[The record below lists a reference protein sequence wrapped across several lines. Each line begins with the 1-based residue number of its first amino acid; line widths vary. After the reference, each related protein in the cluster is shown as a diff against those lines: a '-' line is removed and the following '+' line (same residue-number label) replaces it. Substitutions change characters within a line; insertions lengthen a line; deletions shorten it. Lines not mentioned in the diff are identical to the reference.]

1 MAAMAQRIATLAL
14 RAAQLALAVLV
25 AAYLASFAAHALLL
39 LGFRFPLDYGEGPLL
54 AQVERLRSGI
64 PIWRLYADPAA
75 PPYLIVNYPPVYL
88 LLTAA
93 LTPLDG
99 AVLSSGR
106 LISLLA
112 ALGAVAALAMLATT
126 RRQRARFTPHPAS
139 FYLSLLFLTVPIV
152 REWAALMRVDML
164 GVCLGLWG
172 LAVLSGGTRGPG
184 PRRAALAGVLLL
196 ASLYT
201 KPSLI
206 AAPVAGGAWLLWRA
220 WRAPA
225 PERRSAML
233 ATATLSGVL
242 AVGGGLLFAAFQLA
256 SGGWFALHV
265 VTANAN
271 RWDGALARGFW
282 AQQFDLRWP
291 LAAAAA
297 LAAISIAWP
306 HIPAPRD
313 GVRPTPAPPRGA
325 LSRTEPGANAA
336 ALRGR
341 SPSPGHPGT
350 LAPRPTL
357 AVLYTLLGAVT
368 AIGVGKVGAYSN
380 YFLELYAGLVWLVAL
395 TGTAAIAASAALPLS
410 VLRSAFYGLLVLS
423 LLYYPPLWD
432 ANRLRPAGLIEP
444 SPPRMAFGR
453 YGLWAD
459 LARERAVLAAQARV
473 GTVLVAEVK
482 AAGPLI
488 FTDMP
493 GVAAAAGVDSRLQVF
508 EARQLLDQGH
518 ADERALLHELAN
530 GELPLAV
537 LDYLG
542 NWLTPGVVAILTH
555 RYAQDGS
562 LGTFDLYRPVA
573 LGAEQPADL
582 RFAVPAGALRLVGHS
597 LAPPLGATYEPGELL
612 AIGLTWQR
620 AAGEPAGPLTVVVQL
635 TTPDGTP
642 ILAVEQPL
650 LYAAFPPADWPADAA
665 VQHVQTLALPPELL
679 EGVYLLQVSLRAGG
693 DDLATP
699 QPIGRLTVA
708 AAGGAYVE
716 ETGQFVPAAMR
727 RAWAELGAIER
738 AGFPLTPVVPFA
750 WGRLQCFERVCLE
763 LRGDAIQ
770 LRPLGAQLYLAETM
784 RSDHCLDGEPA
795 AGALCPGFGAADERF
810 AELGPALSGELAR
823 NSWIV
828 QWTAGARL
836 ERQPTGEAIGLG
848 RLGEETLRLPP
859 GVRYRWP

>member
-1 MAAMAQRIATLAL
+1 MAVMAQRIATLAL

-39 LGFRFPLDYGEGPLL
+39 LSFRFPLDYGEGPLL

-75 PPYLIVNYPPVYL
+75 SPYLIVNYPPVYL
-88 LLTAA
+88 LLTAT
-93 LTPLDG
+93 LTPLTG
-99 AVLSSGR
+99 AVLSAGR

-112 ALGAVAALAMLATT
+112 ALGAVAALAVLATT
-126 RRQRARFTPHPAS
+126 SRQRASFTPQPAP
-139 FYLSLLFLTVPIV
+139 FLLSLLFLTVPIV

-172 LAVLSGGTRGPG
+172 LAVLSGGTEGSD
-184 PRRAALAGVLLL
+184 PRRAAMAGVLLL

-206 AAPVAGGAWLLWRA
+206 AAPAAAGAWLLWRA

-225 PERRSAML
+225 AERRRAIL
-233 ATATLSGVL
+233 ATATLAGVL

-271 RWDGALARGFW
+271 RWDAALARGFW
-282 AQQFDLRWP
+282 AQQLDLRWP

-297 LAAISIAWP
+297 LAATWIAWP
-306 HIPAPRD
+306 RI
-313 GVRPTPAPPRGA
+313 
-325 LSRTEPGANAA
+325 
-336 ALRGR
+336 
-341 SPSPGHPGT
+341 PSPGHPGT
-350 LAPRPTL
+350 TASRYTL
-357 AVLYTLLGAVT
+357 ATLYTLLGAVT

-395 TGTAAIAASAALPLS
+395 AGTAAVAAPSGLPLA
-410 VLRSAFYGLLVLS
+410 VLRSAFYGMLVLS

-444 SPPRMAFGR
+444 SPPRLAFGS

-459 LARERAVLAAQARV
+459 LARERAILAAQARV
-473 GTVLVAEVK
+473 GTALMAEVQ

-493 GVAAAAGVDSRLQVF
+493 GVAAAAGVDSRVQVF
-508 EARQLLDQGH
+508 EARQLLDQGY

-530 GELPLAV
+530 GDLPLAV
-537 LDYLG
+537 IDYLG
-542 NWLTPGVVAILTH
+542 NWLTPGVIEILTR

-573 LGAEQPADL
+573 LGTEQPADL

-612 AIGLTWQR
+612 AIGLSWQR
-620 AAGEPAGPLTVVVQL
+620 AAGEPTGPLTVVVKL

-650 LYAAFPPADWPADAA
+650 LYAVFPPADWPADAT

-679 EGVYLLQVSLRAGG
+679 EGAYLLQVSLRAGG
-693 DDLATP
+693 DDLEAP

-708 AAGGAYVE
+708 AAGGAYVA
-716 ETGQFVPAAMR
+716 ETGQFVPAAIR
-727 RAWAELGAIER
+727 RAWAELGAVER
-738 AGFPLTPVVPFA
+738 AGFPLTPLVPFA

-763 LRGDAIQ
+763 LRGDDIQ
-770 LRPLGAQLYLAETM
+770 LRPLGAQLYLAETI
-784 RSDHCLDGEPA
+784 RGDHCLDGEPA

-810 AELGPALSGELAR
+810 TALGPALSGELAR
-823 NSWIV
+823 NGWIV
-828 QWTAGARL
+828 QWTEGARL
-836 ERQPTGEAIGLG
+836 ERQSTGEAIGLG
-848 RLGEETLRLPP
+848 RLGDETLRLPP